1 MSKPKHRVYCPIS
14 MRPKMV
20 FETEAKAMRHI
31 QFNAD
36 DYKGSTV
43 PIRAYYCTGCGGWH
57 LTHKGKHKKSE

>member
-1 MSKPKHRVYCPIS
+1 

-57 LTHKGKHKKSE
+57 LTHKGKHNKK

>member
-1 MSKPKHRVYCPIS
+1 MSKPKHRVYCPIA

-36 DYKGSTV
+36 DYKSSTV
-43 PIRAYYCTGCGGWH
+43 PTRAYFCTGCGGWH
-57 LTHKGKHKKSE
+57 LTHKGKHNKK